1 MSEIVIEAAGLTRY
15 YGREKVVD
23 SLDLRIERGTVY
35 GFLGRNGAGKTT
47 TLRILLGLLH
57 PTRGRSA
64 LLGCDSQALTPEI
77 KARVGYLAEGHH
89 LFGWMRIGEHA
100 EFLRSFHRTWNA
112 EWFDATLE
120 RFGLNAKKKVS
131 HLSRGQR
138 AQAALALCLAP
149 QPEVLILDDPTLG
162 LDPVVRRDVLESVIE
177 TIQREGR
184 TVLFSSHILAD
195 VERVADRIGI
205 LEAGVLRADCSL
217 TTFKERVRRVR
228 CRFAGGRRAI
238 ETPGLL
244 RAHWLDKEA
253 VLTLAQFEE
262 RRLEE
267 LRALGADE
275 VEVLDASL
283 EDLFIDYTAPLSGRK

>member
-1 MSEIVIEAAGLTRY
+1 MSDVVIEAAGLTRY
-15 YGREKVVD
+15 FGKEKVLD
-23 SLDLRIERGTVY
+23 TLDLRIERGTVY

-57 PTRGRSA
+57 PTRGQSA

-100 EFLRSFHRTWNA
+100 EFLRSFHPTWNA
-112 EWFDATLE
+112 EWFDGTLA
-120 RFGLNAKKKVS
+120 RFGLDPQRKVGN
-131 HLSRGQR
+131 LSRGQR

-162 LDPVVRRDVLESVIE
+162 LDPVVRRDVLESVID

-228 CRFAGGRRAI
+228 CRFPGGRRAV

-262 RRLEE
+262 GRLEE
-267 LRALGADE
+267 LRALGAEE